1 MNLIS
6 QYGLE
11 SKVTIAAACAALAF
25 IGAIVLGVI

>member
-6 QYGLE
+6 QYRLE
-11 SKVTIAAACAALAF
+11 TKINIAAALAALAF

>member
-11 SKVTIAAACAALAF
+11 SKFNIAATCAALVF